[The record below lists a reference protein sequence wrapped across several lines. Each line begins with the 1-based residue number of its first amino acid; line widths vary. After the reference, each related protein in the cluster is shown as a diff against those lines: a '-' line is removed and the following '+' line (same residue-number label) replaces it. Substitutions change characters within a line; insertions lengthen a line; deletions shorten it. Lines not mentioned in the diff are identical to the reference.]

1 MVAAVLRAANC
12 SLPRSFKALVN
23 DKGSVT
29 LVVTDTSVPASSY
42 APYFEALTTKLN
54 QSFPVGENPWL
65 PFRPTPTFV
74 QLAIHSL
81 PISLMPYEDSI
92 LYDELHESI
101 LNSSGVSISAARF
114 LNPDRSS
121 RAEKRAFSVVVN
133 VNPTDA
139 QTLLPSLCVFGGSG
153 KVKKPYSSSPV
164 TQWWNCRDFGHVQH
178 RYRITHSTR
187 PLCS

>member
-54 QSFPVGENPWL
+54 QSFPIGDNPWL
-65 PFRPTPTFV
+65 PFWPAPTFV

-81 PISLMPYEDSI
+81 PISLMPYEDSLI
-92 LYDELHESI
+92 YDKLQESI
-101 LNSSGVSISAARF
+101 LNSQVSPFQPRASSTPIAAGALR
-114 LNPDRSS
+114 NGRS
-121 RAEKRAFSVVVN
+121 RW
-133 VNPTDA
+133 
-139 QTLLPSLCVFGGSG
+139 L
-153 KVKKPYSSSPV
+153 
-164 TQWWNCRDFGHVQH
+164 
-178 RYRITHSTR
+178 ST
-187 PLCS
+187 ST